1 MWPGSCRSKI
11 QAATEIEMAQAVVAP
26 VGCGHCLAFIHNKRG
41 SRYFR
46 LVRPGNT
53 PLDSLHQL
61 SMKTQRPIRQTEQAG
76 VLLPLRGAQWRI
88 ISRRPHKQ
96 EISAA
101 PLVCRLASMHAL
113 RSVTCGHVVHPTNK
127 PVCENAQ
134 TGLSIHINAL
144 SKVDKPE
151 HRAYVPWPYANNSF
165 TLAEM
170 ALPSAR
176 PASFL
181 EARPIT
187 LPISLALVAP
197 TSAMMAR
204 SSASNSSGVRAL
216 GR

>member
-1 MWPGSCRSKI
+1 
-11 QAATEIEMAQAVVAP
+11 MAQAVVAP
-26 VGCGHCLAFIHNKRG
+26 VGAATACAFIPNKGQPIFPVGKARQHPLG
-41 SRYFR
+41 RLAPTFHENPTPHQTNGTGWR
-46 LVRPGNT
+46 LVAPPGRPMAANFPEASQTGN
-53 PLDSLHQL
+53 
-61 SMKTQRPIRQTEQAG
+61 IRC
-76 VLLPLRGAQWRI
+76 P
-88 ISRRPHKQ
+88 
-96 EISAA
+96 
-101 PLVCRLASMHAL
+101 PLVCRFASMHAL
-113 RSVTCGHVVHPTNK
+113 RSVTCDHVVRPTNK

-144 SKVDKPE
+144 LKVDKPE